1 MTVSNN
7 YYSCP
12 FYTVVGVLLGLF
24 FLPRVAHATPTE
36 SKMIVA
42 VGDLHAD
49 LSSAKKAFSIA
60 GITDAT
66 GQWILSDAIVVQ
78 TGDLTDRGPDGR
90 PLLEWVRDL
99 EIQAAAHNSQ
109 FIVLLGNHE
118 VMNLQGDW
126 RYVSQADVQSFG
138 GLEQRK
144 KSFASGGEWAEWLST
159 KDAVLQIGDTIF
171 VHGGVSRQFAK
182 PAETLSQEVRLAMLG
197 LGDRSILGEQGPLW
211 YRGYWR
217 QSEALACEESKFV
230 LRQLGAKRMVM
241 GHTTQRDGQIH
252 SRCDGTLYAID
263 TGISRHYGE
272 YPSALRLTGDKVEAL
287 YESSVVQLSPSE

>member
-7 YYSCP
+7 CYSCP
-12 FYTVVGVLLGLF
+12 FYTVVGILLALF
-24 FLPRVAHATPTE
+24 FLPTVADADPPP
-36 SKMIVA
+36 SKTIVA

-66 GQWILSDAIVVQ
+66 GTWILKDAIVVQ
-78 TGDLTDRGPDGR
+78 TGDLTDRGPDGQ

-99 EIQAAAHNSQ
+99 ETQAPEHNSQ

-118 VMNLQGDW
+118 VMNVQGDW
-126 RYVSQADVQSFG
+126 RYVSMADIQSFG
-138 GLEQRK
+138 GLEKRK
-144 KSFASGGEWAEWLST
+144 QAFTTGGEWSEWLKT

-182 PAETLSQEVRLAMLG
+182 PAETLSNEVRQAMSG
-197 LGDRSILGEQGPLW
+197 VGDRSVLGENGPLW
-211 YRGYWR
+211 YRGYWL
-217 QSEALACEESKFV
+217 QTEATACDEARFV
-230 LRQLGAKRMVM
+230 LDQLDAKRMVM
-241 GHTTQRDGQIH
+241 GHTTQRDGKIH
-252 SRCDGTLYAID
+252 SRCEGILFAID

-272 YPSALRLTGDKVEAL
+272 HPSALRLTGNTVEAL
-287 YESSVVQLSPSE
+287 YESGAIILSAPE

>member
-12 FYTVVGVLLGLF
+12 FYTVLGLILGHF
-24 FLPRVAHATPTE
+24 FLTMNAEAKPIETRT
-36 SKMIVA
+36 IIA

-49 LSSAKKAFSIA
+49 LPSAKKAFAIA
-60 GITDAT
+60 GITDAQ
-66 GQWILSDAIVVQ
+66 GKWAVSDTIVVQ
-78 TGDLTDRGPDGR
+78 TGDLTDRGPDGQ
-90 PLLEWVRDL
+90 PLLEWVRSL
-99 EIQAAAHNSQ
+99 EIQAKKYNSQ

-144 KSFASGGEWAEWLST
+144 QAFTPGGEWSDWLST

-171 VHGGVSRQFAK
+171 VHGGVSRQFAR

-197 LGDRSILGEQGPLW
+197 QGDRSILSEKGPLW

-217 QSEALACEESKFV
+217 QTELQACEEAQFV
-230 LRQLGAKRMVM
+230 LEQVGAKRMVM

-252 SRCDGTLYAID
+252 SRCNGTLFAID

-272 YPSALRLTGDKVEAL
+272 HPSALRLTGDIVEAL
-287 YESSVVQLSPSE
+287 YESGVVQLSSP

>member
-12 FYTVVGVLLGLF
+12 FYTVVGMILGLF
-24 FLPRVAHATPTE
+24 FLMMNANANPLE
-36 SKMIVA
+36 SKTIIA

-60 GITDAT
+60 GITD
-66 GQWILSDAIVVQ
+66 GEGKWILSDTIVVQ
-78 TGDLTDRGPDGR
+78 TGDLTDRGPDGL
-90 PLLEWVRDL
+90 PLLEWAREL
-99 EIQAAAHNSQ
+99 EVQAKEYNSQ

-126 RYVSQADVQSFG
+126 RYVSQADVESFG
-138 GLEQRK
+138 GLELRK
-144 KSFASGGEWAEWLST
+144 QAFTPGGEWSNWLST
-159 KDAVLQIGDTIF
+159 KDAVLQIGDTVF
-171 VHGGVSRQFAK
+171 VHGGVSRQFAR
-182 PAETLSQEVRLAMLG
+182 PAATLSQEVRLAMLG
-197 LGDRSILGEQGPLW
+197 QGDRSILSEKGPLW

-217 QSEALACEESKFV
+217 QTESQACEEAEFV
-230 LRQLGAKRMVM
+230 LGQLGAKRMVM

-252 SRCDGTLYAID
+252 SRCNGTLFAID

-272 YPSALRLTGDKVEAL
+272 HPSALRLTGETVEAV
-287 YESSVVQLSPSE
+287 YESGVVLLHQ